1 LRIASM
7 IYQSSQRV
15 HGLCNR
21 VYDVLYVMLTTDL
34 SLCPNLH
41 TAMPHPKHYCG
52 RWVSSGLKCITGVSV
67 PNDQGQNDL
76 VLEQHRSSKIKLSYR
91 ATVATQE
98 NLKCW

>member
-1 LRIASM
+1 M

-41 TAMPHPKHYCG
+41 TASLIPNIIVGDECP
-52 RWVSSGLKCITGVSV
+52 RGL
-67 PNDQGQNDL
+67 NALL
-76 VLEQHRSSKIKLSYR
+76 VYLFQMIRDKMTWY
-91 ATVATQE
+91 
-98 NLKCW
+98 